1 VQIINPKRNEDETA
15 FESESFQSG
24 LSKIIKKVDD
34 IAADSIK
41 KIVDEILE
49 DIGDIFIR
57 AKLFT
62 HECEMILAILRERI
76 KKYS

>member
-1 VQIINPKRNEDETA
+1 MQIINPKRNEDETA